1 MKREEA
7 IVINNLFDLKVQL
20 SSLLDHYKRHTDNNG
35 KTNII
40 VAAKEEY
47 SPKVIFEGPQADY
60 MILFLQDLY
69 DKIDKELE
77 EMEVFGIKY
86 APKYIFCKYLDK
98 EEKKDEEDSE

>member
-1 MKREEA
+1 MKRNEA
-7 IVINNLFDLKVQL
+7 IVVNNLFDLKVHL
-20 SSLLDHYKRHTDNNG
+20 SSLLDHYKRHSDHNG

-40 VAAKEEY
+40 VTAEEDY
-47 SPKVIFEGPQADY
+47 SPKVILEGPQADY

-77 EMEVFGIKY
+77 EMEIFGIKY
-86 APKYIFCKYLDK
+86 APKYIFCEYLDK